1 MQISHIPY
9 SDALVV
15 RFTTNVDVAL
25 RGIYLDLDD
34 MITGLFACIVNTI
47 YDEVCH
53 ILVVLSDVRRGL
65 I

>member
-9 SDALVV
+9 GDALVI
-15 RFTTNVDVAL
+15 RFAMNVDVAFL
-25 RGIYLDLDD
+25 GIHLDLDD
-34 MITGLFACIVNTI
+34 MIAGLFACIVNTI